1 MKSKQSIIFIDSG
14 DTIVDESTEIRDY
27 NGIVIKTGLIPGA
40 SRTLKVL
47 KEKGYTIVLVADGLK
62 QSFTNIFNQHGLAEY
77 FEAVVDSETTGSE
90 KPGPEIFQKAMDLM
104 GLSEEDKKRIVMIGN
119 NLERDIAGANSFG
132 ITSIFL
138 DWTPRYRK
146 TPECPDEIPDAVL
159 HFPIELVDFMDE
171 FELRFG
177 E

>member
-1 MKSKQSIIFIDSG
+1 MKIKQSIIFIDSG
-14 DTIVDESTEIRDY
+14 DTIVDESTEVRDY

-40 SRTLKVL
+40 SRTLKML
-47 KEKGYTIVLVADGLK
+47 KDQGYIIVLVADGLK
-62 QSFTNIFNQHGLAEY
+62 QSFINIFNQHNLTEC
-77 FEAVVDSETTGSE
+77 FDAVVDSETIGSE
-90 KPGPEIFQKAMDLM
+90 KPGPEIFQKAMDLL
-104 GLSEEDKKRIVMIGN
+104 GLPEEDKKRIVMIGN

-146 TPECPDEIPDAVL
+146 KPESSIEIPDVVL
-159 HFPIELVDFMDE
+159 HFPMELVDYMSD
-171 FELRFG
+171 FEMRLG

>member
-1 MKSKQSIIFIDSG
+1 MKSKHSIIFIDSG

-40 SRTLKVL
+40 SGTLKIL

-62 QSFTNIFNQHGLAEY
+62 QSFANIFNQHNLTEY
-77 FEAVVDSETTGSE
+77 FDAVVDSESIGSE
-90 KPGPEIFQKAMDLM
+90 KPGAEIFQKAMDLM
-104 GLSEEDKKRIVMIGN
+104 GLTEEDKNRIVMIGN

-132 ITSIFL
+132 IFSIFL

-146 TPECPDEIPDAVL
+146 TPESSIEIPDAVL

-171 FELRFG
+171 FEKRLG